1 MIDILIRNGW
11 VADGTGNPAYPADV
25 AIDGD
30 RILEV
35 GRLGT
40 VQAGCVIDAAGMIV
54 CPGFIDSHSHTDW
67 SILTNPTE
75 QSSIRQ
81 GTTTDIVGNC
91 GFSMAPIND
100 LSRGFVAAR
109 MENFGYKGPYDWS
122 TFGEFLDVVGRTGT
136 SGNLGWFVGHNTIRT
151 AAGVVGA
158 GATEDQLRIMVD
170 FVREAMDAG
179 ALGLSTG
186 LEFEPGRNAP
196 ISEVIRL
203 AEVVGERGGYY
214 SSHLRNR
221 DDHIEAAIEEFLDT
235 IRKSG
240 AVGEISHLNVRHNTA
255 PDGAWERA
263 VTLME
268 REREQGLNVMA
279 DTTPFLDGLG
289 QMAGILPPWAKAE
302 GPAHTARL
310 LKDPDVRR
318 KLRTDCDRYWRFIHR
333 GDWHRVRML
342 KNRWFPEIA
351 GKSFPEIAALWGK
364 DEWDCYFDIL
374 AEVGAEMDTL
384 NTIGLLFTEEHS
396 AAMVRHPLLC
406 LAVDGFSSVVG
417 ESSDNPMAHPINYAG
432 MTHYLTHH
440 VREKR
445 TLRLEEAIRKMTSM
459 PATHFGLRGRG
470 LVRPGFF
477 ADVAV
482 FDFDGLDDVS
492 TVEQPAAYVRGVEHV
507 IVNGVPVVKNAEHT
521 GARPGLSI
529 SHG

>member
-351 GKSFPEIAALWGK
+351 GNTRCSSF
-364 DEWDCYFDIL
+364 
-374 AEVGAEMDTL
+374 
-384 NTIGLLFTEEHS
+384 
-396 AAMVRHPLLC
+396 
-406 LAVDGFSSVVG
+406 
-417 ESSDNPMAHPINYAG
+417 
-432 MTHYLTHH
+432 
-440 VREKR
+440 
-445 TLRLEEAIRKMTSM
+445 
-459 PATHFGLRGRG
+459 
-470 LVRPGFF
+470 
-477 ADVAV
+477 
-482 FDFDGLDDVS
+482 
-492 TVEQPAAYVRGVEHV
+492 
-507 IVNGVPVVKNAEHT
+507 
-521 GARPGLSI
+521 
-529 SHG
+529 